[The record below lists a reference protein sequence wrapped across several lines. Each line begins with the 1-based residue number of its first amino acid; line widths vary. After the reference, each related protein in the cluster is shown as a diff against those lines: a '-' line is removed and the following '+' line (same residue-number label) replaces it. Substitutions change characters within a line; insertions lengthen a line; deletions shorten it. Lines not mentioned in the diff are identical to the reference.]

1 MYSIFTY
8 IFGWFMGQILFNIS
22 APWFAFSACLDGH
35 SLVLLHL
42 LWPQRCFRWWSDHSG
57 WVHQAGAVSQVEV
70 SRSPEQWANQSRV
83 GKRIF
88 IYIYI
93 WVYLCIYFYV
103 CMYFFVLL
111 NCLYVFICF
120 NLYVCIYVTINI
132 YIYRLQYIYIYI
144 YIYIR
149 YWHRCFCRATGGW
162 A

>member
-42 LWPQRCFRWWSDHSG
+42 LQPQRCFRWWSDHSG

-70 SRSPEQWANQSRV
+70 SEPISQGLVN
-83 GKRIF
+83 KINKL

-93 WVYLCIYFYV
+93 HMGILMYLF
-103 CMYFFVLL
+103 L
-111 NCLYVFICF
+111 CLYVFLCF
-120 NLYVCIYVTINI
+120 IELFVCIYLFYLYVCIYVT
-132 YIYRLQYIYIYI
+132 LYIYIYVI
-144 YIYIR
+144 YIYID
-149 YWHRCFCRATGGW
+149 YSIFKYIYI
-162 A
+162 